1 MKKNTDLI
9 QGDLMGFFD
18 NMRKPQGKLGNI
30 QLKSMNKEHTPVSL
44 WGLKHLNI
52 KSDDVI
58 LDIGCGGGININRMA
73 EKAKKVY
80 GVDYSIESVKL
91 SREVNEKLIREGK
104 VEIHEGNVKNL
115 PFENDTFDI
124 VTAFETV
131 YFWPDIEKCFGEV
144 KRVLKPGGTFL
155 IGMESNGSDNLIM
168 KFWKHFID
176 MELYTDEEITS
187 FLQNNNFS
195 EITAYIRDGRKKQE
209 IIKVNGKETRVND
222 DYNKV
227 SFSDKFVD
235 WVTVVARK

>member
-1 MKKNTDLI
+1 
-9 QGDLMGFFD
+9 MGFFD

-52 KSDDVI
+52 NPDDVI
-58 LDIGCGGGININRMA
+58 LDVGCGGGININRMA
-73 EKAKKVY
+73 KDAKKVY
-80 GVDYSIESVKL
+80 GIDYSIESVKL
-91 SREVNEKLIREGK
+91 SREVNEKLIDNGQ
-104 VEIHEGNVKNL
+104 VEIHEGNVKDL
-115 PFENDTFDI
+115 PFEDNTFDI

-155 IGMESNGSDNLIM
+155 IGMESNGSDNFIM

-176 MELYTDEEITS
+176 MELYTDKEIAS
-187 FLQNNNFS
+187 FLQNNDFS

-209 IIKVNGKETRVND
+209 IIKINGKETRVND
-222 DYNKV
+222 DYSKV

-235 WVTVVARK
+235 

>member
-1 MKKNTDLI
+1 
-9 QGDLMGFFD
+9 
-18 NMRKPQGKLGNI
+18 MRKPQGKLGNI

-52 KSDDVI
+52 NPDDVI
-58 LDIGCGGGININRMA
+58 LDVGCGGGININRMA
-73 EKAKKVY
+73 KDAKKVY
-80 GVDYSIESVKL
+80 GIDYSIESVKL
-91 SREVNEKLIREGK
+91 SREVNEKLIDNGQ
-104 VEIHEGNVKNL
+104 VEIHEGNVKDL
-115 PFENDTFDI
+115 PFEDNTFDI

-155 IGMESNGSDNLIM
+155 IGMESNGSDNFIM

-176 MELYTDEEITS
+176 MELYTDKEITS
-187 FLQNNNFS
+187 FLQNNDFS

-209 IIKVNGKETRVND
+209 IIKINGKETRVND
-222 DYNKV
+222 DYSKV

-235 WVTVVARK
+235 WVTVVAKK

>member
-1 MKKNTDLI
+1 
-9 QGDLMGFFD
+9 MGFFD

-30 QLKSMNKEHTPVSL
+30 QLKSMNKGHTPVSL

-52 KSDDVI
+52 QPNDII
-58 LDIGCGGGININRMA
+58 LDVGCGGGINIKRMA
-73 EKAKKVY
+73 KNAKKVY
-80 GVDYSIESVKL
+80 GIDYSVESVKL
-91 SREVNEKLIREGK
+91 SKEVNEKLIVDGK
-104 VEIHEGNVKNL
+104 VEIQKGNVKDL
-115 PFENDTFDI
+115 LFDDDTFDI

-155 IGMESNGSDNLIM
+155 IGMETNGSDNFIM

-176 MELYTDEEITS
+176 MELYTDEEISS
-187 FLQNNNFS
+187 FLQNNGFN
-195 EITAYIRDGRKKQE
+195 EITVYIRDGRKKQE
-209 IIKVNGKETRVND
+209 IIKIDGNETRIDD
-222 DYNKV
+222 DYNNV

>member
-1 MKKNTDLI
+1 
-9 QGDLMGFFD
+9 MGFFD

-44 WGLKHLNI
+44 CGLKHLNI
-52 KSDDVI
+52 NPDDVI
-58 LDIGCGGGININRMA
+58 LDVGCGGGININRMA
-73 EKAKKVY
+73 KDAKKVY
-80 GVDYSIESVKL
+80 GIDYSIESVKL
-91 SREVNEKLIREGK
+91 SREVNEKLIDNGQ
-104 VEIHEGNVKNL
+104 VEIHEGNVKDL
-115 PFENDTFDI
+115 PFEDNTFDI

-155 IGMESNGSDNLIM
+155 IGMESNGSDNFIM

-176 MELYTDEEITS
+176 MELYTDKEITS
-187 FLQNNNFS
+187 FLQNNDFS

-209 IIKVNGKETRVND
+209 IIKINGKETRVND
-222 DYNKV
+222 DYSKV

-235 WVTVVARK
+235 WVTVVAKK